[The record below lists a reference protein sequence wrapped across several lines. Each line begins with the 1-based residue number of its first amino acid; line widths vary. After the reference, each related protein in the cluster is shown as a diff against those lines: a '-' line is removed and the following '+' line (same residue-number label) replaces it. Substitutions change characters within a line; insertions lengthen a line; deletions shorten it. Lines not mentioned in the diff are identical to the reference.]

1 MPAEIES
8 VRDGRLQLIKIG
20 PLGYNS
26 NNVYVIADTQTNDAL
41 LIDAPEG
48 SEEAL
53 EAAKPFNVRQ
63 LVVTHRHRD
72 HWAGID
78 VVKAGLDVPVLCHE
92 ADREPW
98 EGYVS
103 GVIGQDDELEVGGL
117 KLKVLHTPG
126 HSAGSICLLLGEHLI
141 AGDTLFPGGPG
152 RTRTPED
159 LQAVIDSIVTRLY
172 VLPEST
178 HVYPGHGAN
187 TTIGASRG
195 EYAVFAGKSHAP
207 DLAGDVLWLTS

>member
-1 MPAEIES
+1 MPAQIES
-8 VRDGRLQLIKIG
+8 VRDGGLQLIKIG

-26 NNVYVIADTQTNDAL
+26 NNVYVIADARTNDAL
-41 LIDAPEG
+41 LVDAPEG
-48 SEEAL
+48 SEEAI
-53 EAAKPFNVRQ
+53 EAAKAFDVRQ
-63 LVVTHRHRD
+63 IVVTHRHRD

-78 VVKAGLDVPVLCHE
+78 VVKASLDVPVLCHE

-98 EGYVS
+98 EAHVS
-103 GVIGQDDELEVGGL
+103 SVIGQDDELTVGNF

-159 LQAVIDSIVTRLY
+159 LQTVIDSIVTRLY

-187 TTIGASRG
+187 TTIGASWS
-195 EYAVFAGKSHAP
+195 EYAVFAGKTHAA
-207 DLAGDVLWLTS
+207 DLAGDVQWLTS